1 MRALKKAIAIV
12 CSTAAVFGLTAT
24 ALNAMAF
31 ESVDLD
37 DRSSELKSGVLNLIA
52 DEVYA
57 EPGETVSFRVMV
69 KENSGYAPSGLR
81 LFYDSALKPVLN
93 EEGTKPVIEWG
104 EGSYGLTRS
113 YTVNLEKNLI
123 AYSSMGTEN
132 CTYDGVI
139 YTVQFQVP
147 ADAKIGTEYPLSLE
161 VDKLENS
168 RTVPLDHNTVD
179 GWIRIKDAETTAPVT
194 TTTSDS
200 VTTTTTSTTTV
211 SQSLDTTTGTKPTE
225 TSSET
230 TTTPPVTTTLS
241 QIETDVTTASNTKKT
256 ERQDPNSSVATTASR
271 AGTTSTAKNAGHS
284 TTTTAAKTG
293 DAGVGIA
300 AAALV
305 LSASVAV
312 CSKRK
317 KEH

>member
-147 ADAKIGTEYPLSLE
+147 ADAKIGTEYPLSLD

-200 VTTTTTSTTTV
+200 VTTTTSTTTV

>member
-12 CSTAAVFGLTAT
+12 CSTAAVFGFTAT

-147 ADAKIGTEYPLSLE
+147 ADAKIGTEYPLSLD

-200 VTTTTTSTTTV
+200 VTTTTSTTTV

>member
-147 ADAKIGTEYPLSLE
+147 ADAKTGTEYPLSLE

-200 VTTTTTSTTTV
+200 VTTTTSTTTV

>member
-123 AYSSMGTEN
+123 AYSSMGTQN

-147 ADAKIGTEYPLSLE
+147 ADAKIGTEYPLSLD

-200 VTTTTTSTTTV
+200 VTTTTSTTTV

-271 AGTTSTAKNAGHS
+271 AGTTSTAKNVGHS

>member
-31 ESVDLD
+31 ESVDLG

-93 EEGTKPVIEWG
+93 EDGTKPVIEWG

-147 ADAKIGTEYPLSLE
+147 ADAKIGTEYPLSLD

-200 VTTTTTSTTTV
+200 VTTTTSTTTV

-256 ERQDPNSSVATTASR
+256 ERQDPNSSVVTTASR

>member
-12 CSTAAVFGLTAT
+12 CSTAAVFGFTAT

-147 ADAKIGTEYPLSLE
+147 ADAKTGTKYPLSLE

-200 VTTTTTSTTTV
+200 VTTTTSTTTV

-284 TTTTAAKTG
+284 TTTTATKTG

>member
-123 AYSSMGTEN
+123 AYSSMGTQN

-147 ADAKIGTEYPLSLE
+147 ADAKIGTEYPLSLD

-168 RTVPLDHNTVD
+168 RTVPLDHNTVN

-200 VTTTTTSTTTV
+200 VTTTTSTTTV

>member
-113 YTVNLEKNLI
+113 YTVNFEKNLI
-123 AYSSMGTEN
+123 AYSSMGTQN

-147 ADAKIGTEYPLSLE
+147 ADAKIGTEYPLSLD

-200 VTTTTTSTTTV
+200 VTTTTSTTTV

>member
-37 DRSSELKSGVLNLIA
+37 DRSSELKSGLLNLIA

-147 ADAKIGTEYPLSLE
+147 ADAKIGTEYPLSLD

-200 VTTTTTSTTTV
+200 VTTTTSTTTV